1 MKPDRRTL
9 LIVAVVVGA
18 AAFLSARQER
28 RPACAG
34 GSCFP
39 LPLNLSVMPSNSWTA
54 VESTN
59 ATLDSPHGE
68 PLTNR

>member
-1 MKPDRRTL
+1 MKLDRRNL
-9 LIVAVVVGA
+9 LIGAVVVSA
-18 AAFLSARQER
+18 VVFLSARQER

-59 ATLDSPHGE
+59 AMPVSLRGE